1 MRRTATA
8 AESFESAPMRS
19 ITSSKKSF
27 SGFSW
32 YICSCVKRCTRA
44 ATQHFSN
51 LSNAHC
57 FCKHLDHVGAL
68 RCADECKRQ
77 LHGGVTAR
85 GAGGARA
92 NLSLAGEIEA
102 FLGCL
107 EVNWG
112 HITLERGG
120 ILAERLTIDFV
131 GDNNAGDGWPV
142 LLQLRIPDQML
153 QKCKE
158 RRVLSRTILTGWC
171 TSPSW

>member
-1 MRRTATA
+1 
-8 AESFESAPMRS
+8 MRS

-77 LHGGVTAR
+77 LHDGVTAR
-85 GAGGARA
+85 GAGY
-92 NLSLAGEIEA
+92 NVLHLPLAGEIEA

-112 HITLERGG
+112 THDTSGRAHSHSALRS
-120 ILAERLTIDFV
+120 ILLATTMQGMDGRFSCSSAYHFDRLVYVTFLV
-131 GDNNAGDGWPV
+131 MSN
-142 LLQLRIPDQML
+142 
-153 QKCKE
+153 
-158 RRVLSRTILTGWC
+158 T
-171 TSPSW
+171 

>member
-1 MRRTATA
+1 VRRTATA

-19 ITSSKKSF
+19 MTSSKKSF

-32 YICSCVKRCTRA
+32 YICSCVKRCTRK

-85 GAGGARA
+85 GAGGART
-92 NLSLAGEIEA
+92 NLPLAGEIEA
-102 FLGCL
+102 FFGCL

-112 HITLERGG
+112 RITLHLSKGS
-120 ILAERLTIDFV
+120 ILAQRLTIDFV
-131 GDNNAGDGWPV
+131 CDNDAGDGRPV
-142 LLQLRIPDQML
+142 LLQLRVPFRQVGIRHLPGDV
-153 QKCKE
+153 E
-158 RRVLSRTILTGWC
+158 NLSTQHK
-171 TSPSW
+171 